1 MLVYWS
7 VFQKIPQIY
16 WVPTPTRFHCK
27 ESGDGNRLVQLI
39 LETLSAVLEGS
50 FDEGWVSRWREA
62 FGRLGWIFILKKVGK
77 PEMYADV

>member
-1 MLVYWS
+1 VFFRKFPKVLGANPNPIPLV
-7 VFQKIPQIY
+7 Q
-16 WVPTPTRFHCK
+16 

-62 FGRLGWIFILKKVGK
+62 FGWLGWFFHFF
-77 PEMYADV
+77 

>member
-7 VFQKIPQIY
+7 VFQEIPQIIGCQ
-16 WVPTPTRFHCK
+16 PDSIRQ

-50 FDEGWVSRWREA
+50 FDEGWVKSVS
-62 FGRLGWIFILKKVGK
+62 LGWLEFHFKKVGK
-77 PEMYADV
+77 REI